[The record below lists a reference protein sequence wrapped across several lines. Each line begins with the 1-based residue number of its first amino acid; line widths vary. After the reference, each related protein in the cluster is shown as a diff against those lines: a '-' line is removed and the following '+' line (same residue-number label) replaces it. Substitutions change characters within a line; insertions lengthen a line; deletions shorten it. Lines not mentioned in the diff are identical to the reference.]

1 MKTTQEMIC
10 EKIWAGLNRPEI
22 KEDEADVVI
31 FGIPFDGSV
40 SFRSGASD
48 APSAIRSIT
57 YTIPPSNEY
66 FEDMSMVKIK
76 DIGDFSKKDRRELF
90 QDIQNKV
97 GDLVRKDK
105 FFAMIGGDHSVT
117 IPVLRGIDDVLDEE
131 FGIIHIDSHFDL
143 CDTLDGDSL
152 SHGCTERRA
161 LDLNNIS
168 SSDNIFFIG
177 IRSAEP
183 NELEF
188 MKDNKL
194 NLISAAEY
202 EKLGSQQVVKQVVES
217 MQKFNKIY
225 LTIDIDVL
233 DTFGTGT
240 PQIGGISSRQ
250 LLDLLR
256 GLFDLNIIG
265 FDVVEVAPKLDPS
278 LASVFIGRR
287 LVTECISNHMRKQN
301 VLLKHWK

>member
-1 MKTTQEMIC
+1 MKKTQEMIN

-22 KEDEADVVI
+22 NEDEADAII
-31 FGIPFDGSV
+31 FGIPFDGGV
-40 SFRSGASD
+40 SFRSGASG
-48 APSAIRSIT
+48 APTAIRKIT

-76 DIGDFSKKDRRELF
+76 DIGDFTKENRKELF
-90 QDIQNKV
+90 QDVENKV
-97 GDLVRKDK
+97 EELVRKEK

-117 IPVLRGIDDVLDEE
+117 IPVLKGIDDALNEE

-143 CDTLDGDSL
+143 CNTLNDDKL

-161 LDLNNIS
+161 LELKNINS
-168 SSDNIFFIG
+168 SENIFFIG

-188 MKDNKL
+188 MKNNKL
-194 NLISAAEY
+194 NLISASEY
-202 EKLGSQQVVKQVVES
+202 EKLGTNQVIEQVVQTMK
-217 MQKFNKIY
+217 KYKKIY
-225 LTIDIDVL
+225 LTIDIDIL

-240 PQIGGISSRQ
+240 PQIGGISNRA

-265 FDVVEVAPKLDPS
+265 FDVVEIAPNLDPA
-278 LASVFIGRR
+278 LASLFIGRR
-287 LVTECISNHMRKQN
+287 LIMECISNHIRKQN
-301 VLLKHWK
+301 VLIKYWK